1 MQMLCGNTA
10 AELAQHNPIAER
22 KSLVE
27 RFDKRT
33 EVQEQADKLLA
44 GKPVR
49 VEVNGHRYTLDNVF
63 QDTASHSL
71 FHSAAL
77 AAYSKNPLPMRDLLR
92 RVAQW
97 AVCEYLFPGE
107 ADELGFAV

>member
-1 MQMLCGNTA
+1 MQMLCGNTD
-10 AELAQHNPIAER
+10 AELANDNPVAYR
-22 KSLVE
+22 KSIVE
-27 RFDKRT
+27 RFDKRA
-33 EVQEQADKLLA
+33 EVQAQAEKLLA

-49 VEVNGHRYTLDNVF
+49 IEIHGHRYTLENVL

-77 AAYSKNPLPMRDLLR
+77 AAYTKNPLPMRDLMR

-97 AVCEYLFPGE
+97 AVCEYLFPNE
-107 ADELGFAV
+107 ADELGFSV